1 MKLIHCADIHL
12 DSPLRTHLSREEAG
26 NRNAEITQTFLELTR
41 YAQREGVA
49 VVLIAGDLFDERRVS
64 PQTLDMV
71 LFAME
76 ATPQVDYLYL
86 PGNHDAR
93 VLASRPLPPNVKCFS
108 RTLQR
113 FSYGEVCVW
122 GLELT
127 KENALSFYDELS
139 LPSEGI
145 HILALHGQVATAAGE
160 GLIHLGRLRGRNID
174 YLALG
179 HIHSHRLERLDS
191 RGLWAYSGCLEARGF
206 DETGEKGFVLLE
218 TSPAEVKVQFVP
230 FARRRSH
237 ALEVDITGLTTN
249 SQVYAAI
256 REETSAIPA
265 GDLVQVTLTG
275 KRSLLA
281 DISRQYLSQLLSG
294 SFYALELKDGWQLAA
309 REFEPDIS
317 LKGEFIRLALE
328 QELPDGDKE
337 LLIRIGLEALAG
349 EELSL

>member
-12 DSPLRTHLSREEAG
+12 DSPLQTHLSREEAR

-49 VVLIAGDLFDERRVS
+49 VVLIAGDLFDESRVS

-93 VLASRPLPPNVKCFS
+93 VLSSRPLPKNVKCFS
-108 RTLQR
+108 RTLQS
-113 FSYGEVCVW
+113 FQYGEVCIW

-127 KENALSFYDELS
+127 KENAQSFYDELS
-139 LPSEGI
+139 LPSGGI
-145 HILALHGQVATAAGE
+145 NILTLHGQVATAAGE

-191 RGLWAYSGCLEARGF
+191 RGQWAYSGCLEGRGF
-206 DETGEKGFVLLE
+206 DETGDKGFVLLDI
-218 TSPAEVKVQFVP
+218 SPVEVKAQFVP
-230 FARRRSH
+230 FALRRSH
-237 ALEVDITGLTTN
+237 ALEVDITGLTAN

-256 REETSAIPA
+256 REQTAAIPA

-275 KRSLLA
+275 KKSVQA
-281 DISRQYLSQLLSG
+281 DISRQYLSRLLSG
-294 SFYALELKDGWQLAA
+294 SFYALELKDGWQLATE
-309 REFEPDIS
+309 EFEPDIS

-328 QELPDGDKE
+328 QQLSDGDKE

-349 EELSL
+349 EELSV